1 MEKQLSPF
9 PLLQFEMTA
18 GRSKIVTV
26 KSLLLRLL
34 LDSLTEIPQGCLGQ
48 LRFKGLWWKTMSDPH
63 LPVGNIC
70 TQNLGLAG
78 GRRSNLARGERKVQ
92 DTQSALSQLSFGTLM
107 FCIWRHGGKH
117 VDHITVTCKEIGKEQ
132 EKGSTTNVLVLWNT

>member
-18 GRSKIVTV
+18 GGSKIVTV

-70 TQNLGLAG
+70 TQNLKLAG
-78 GRRSNLARGERKVQ
+78 GRRSNLAGGKERCK
-92 DTQSALSQLSFGTLM
+92 THSAESALLWQPDVLHLKTRGQACRPYHSYLERNGKGTRKRL
-107 FCIWRHGGKH
+107 
-117 VDHITVTCKEIGKEQ
+117 
-132 EKGSTTNVLVLWNT
+132 NN